1 MKKSFITGAFILII
15 MIGCKKFP
23 DLGSGYKFDYS
34 GRSNYILIENIDDE
48 VVIFDNIINYKY
60 DVHFIVA
67 EQKPPDSIPD
77 GKDYEEWKIAYEKS
91 NFKQY
96 WIIDKKQKSVFNEGT
111 KSYSNVY
118 GPLTKDEYLDKLK
131 QLNASKDLKL

>member
-60 DVHFIVA
+60 DVHFIVV
-67 EQKPPDSIPD
+67 EQKPIGDIPNMN
-77 GKDYEEWKIAYEKS
+77 YEEWKIAYEKS

>member
-48 VVIFDNIINYKY
+48 VVIFDNIINYNY
-60 DVHFIVA
+60 DVHFIVV
-67 EQKPPDSIPD
+67 EQKPIGDIPNMN
-77 GKDYEEWKIAYEKS
+77 YEEWKIAYEKS

>member
-23 DLGSGYKFDYS
+23 DLGSGYKLDYS

-48 VVIFDNIINYKY
+48 VVIFDNIINYNY

-67 EQKPPDSIPD
+67 EQKPIGDIPNMN
-77 GKDYEEWKIAYEKS
+77 YEEWKIAYEKS

>member
-1 MKKSFITGAFILII
+1 M
-15 MIGCKKFP
+15 
-23 DLGSGYKFDYS
+23 
-34 GRSNYILIENIDDE
+34 N
-48 VVIFDNIINYKY
+48 
-60 DVHFIVA
+60 
-67 EQKPPDSIPD
+67 
-77 GKDYEEWKIAYEKS
+77 YEEWKIAYEKS

>member
-1 MKKSFITGAFILII
+1 MKKSFITGTLIVII

-23 DLGSGYKFDYS
+23 DLGSGYKVDYS
-34 GRSNYILIENIDDE
+34 PRSNYIEIENLDND
-48 VVIFDNIINYKY
+48 VIIGDNILRYNY
-60 DVHFIVA
+60 DVNFIVA

-77 GKDYEEWKIAYEKS
+77 KINYEDWKIAYEKS

-96 WIIDKKQKSVFNEGT
+96 WIIDKKQKSVFSSVT

-118 GPLTKDEYLDKLK
+118 GPLKKDEYLHKLK
-131 QLNASKDLKL
+131 QLNVSKDLKL

>member
-23 DLGSGYKFDYS
+23 DLGSGYKLDYS

-48 VVIFDNIINYKY
+48 VVIFDNIINYNY
-60 DVHFIVA
+60 DVHFIVV
-67 EQKPPDSIPD
+67 EQKPIGDIPNMN
-77 GKDYEEWKIAYEKS
+77 YEEWKIAYEKS

-96 WIIDKKQKSVFNEGT
+96 WIIDKKQKSIHVGT

>member
-34 GRSNYILIENIDDE
+34 GRSNYIQIEKIDDG
-48 VVIFDNIINYKY
+48 VIIFDNIINYKY

-67 EQKPPDSIPD
+67 EQKPIGDIPNMN
-77 GKDYEEWKIAYEKS
+77 YEEWKIAYEKS